1 MIERHLMEQ
10 NFVQAKLEEGG
21 DPFNPFAYQIPT
33 ALQQNSDYCKRA
45 RQEDVREEEK
55 KGSHQ
60 KADKGHSAVRMR

>member
-1 MIERHLMEQ
+1 MEQ
-10 NFVQAKLEEGG
+10 IFHPTQPKSEEAG
-21 DPFNPFAYQIPT
+21 DPSYPFAYQIPT
-33 ALQQNSDYCKRA
+33 AMQQNSDYCKRA